1 MTNQLKSQKS
11 HLRRETE
18 QLAKLYGINPLHSH
32 GQNFLIN
39 SAIFQKIT
47 EAAAIKPIDEVLEIG
62 PGWGFLTMSL
72 AKQASRVISVELD
85 SRLAEVLPS
94 RLAIAGFNN
103 VEIVNNDILKTIIN
117 RPDLTDHPDLVNI
130 NLAADYKLVANLPY
144 NITSI
149 CLKRFLAGQVERPSL
164 MVIMVQQEVAA
175 RLTAKPGDM
184 SLLSLLAQYYS
195 RPEYLFDV
203 PADYFWPKPKVNS
216 AVVRFN
222 VDQNRLLN
230 NDEKRFWQLAK
241 LGFSAR
247 RKMLK
252 KNLAAGLN
260 LDEKIIIAALSKI
273 GQRIDCR
280 AQDLSVE
287 QWLALVALI
296 FKNMV

>member
-1 MTNQLKSQKS
+1 MTKSANSQTS
-11 HLRRETE
+11 QLRRETE
-18 QLAKLYGINPLHSH
+18 QLAKLYGICPRHSH

-39 SAIFQKIT
+39 PVIFQQIT
-47 EAAAIKPIDEVLEIG
+47 QAAAIKPTDEILEIG

-72 AKQASRVISVELD
+72 AKQASRVVSVELD
-85 SRLAEVLPS
+85 QRLAEVLPS

-103 VEIVNNDILKTIIN
+103 IEVINNDILKTIVN
-117 RPDLTDHPDLVNI
+117 RPDLSDHPDLVNI
-130 NLAADYKLVANLPY
+130 DLSTDYKLVANLPY

-149 CLKRFLAGQVERPSL
+149 CLKRFLSGQVQRPSL

-184 SLLSLLAQYYS
+184 SLLGLLAQYYS
-195 RPEYLFDV
+195 APEYLFDV

-216 AVVRFN
+216 AVVRFHIN
-222 VDQNRLLN
+222 QNEPIK
-230 NDEKRFWQLAK
+230 DEKRFWQLAK

-252 KNLAAGLN
+252 KNLAAGLK
-260 LDEKIIIAALSKI
+260 LDERIIIDALSQI